1 MIRPAVYCLAISG
14 VIHAENT
21 CCMKIQA
28 SNAML
33 NGLTSQLTNS
43 VTSRPLGRR
52 AIPPIAPKSTF
63 SIIG

>member
-1 MIRPAVYCLAISG
+1 MMSPAVYCLAISG
-14 VIHAENT
+14 PIQAAKT

-33 NGLTSQLTNS
+33 NGFTSQLTNN
-43 VTSRPLGRR
+43 VTISPFGRR

-63 SIIG
+63 NIIG